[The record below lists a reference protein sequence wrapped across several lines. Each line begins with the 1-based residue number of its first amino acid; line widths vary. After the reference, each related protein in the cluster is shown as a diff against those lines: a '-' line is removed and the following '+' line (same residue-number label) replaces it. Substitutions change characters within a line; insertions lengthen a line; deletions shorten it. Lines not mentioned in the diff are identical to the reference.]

1 MFKLLLTLLSLFTIV
16 EITFATRFFIK
27 ANSLSGN
34 EKVVIYQ
41 GNVKVETDKG
51 DKLNCDLL
59 TVYLNPKGGVEKI
72 IAIGHVVFE
81 GKKYSAVGKKM
92 TYYPSQG
99 KVVLEGNAAVTD
111 SRGIL
116 KGQKIIYFPKSGKIV
131 VKNSVSSVFVIK
143 NSN

>member
-1 MFKLLLTLLSLFTIV
+1 MFKLLLTLLNLFTV
-16 EITFATRFFIK
+16 VGITFATQFFIE

-34 EKVVIYQ
+34 KQVVIYK
-41 GNVKVETDKG
+41 GNVKVKTDKG
-51 DKLNCDLL
+51 DKLTCDLL
-59 TVYLNPKGGVEKI
+59 TVYLNQKGDVEKI

-81 GKKYSAVGKKM
+81 GEKYSAVGKKM

-99 KVVLEGNAAVTD
+99 KVVLEGNAVVKD
-111 SRGIL
+111 GKGVL